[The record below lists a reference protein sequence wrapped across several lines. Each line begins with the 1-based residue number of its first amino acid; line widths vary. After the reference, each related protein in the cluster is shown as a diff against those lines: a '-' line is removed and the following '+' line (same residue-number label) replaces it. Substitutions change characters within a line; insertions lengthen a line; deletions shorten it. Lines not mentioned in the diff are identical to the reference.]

1 MILGVSADD
10 EQSHCRFKEN
20 LGLPY
25 TLLVDTD
32 HRIADAYGV
41 WQEKT
46 LFGRKYWGIVRTTF
60 IIDPDG
66 RIAKVFEKVQ
76 PIGHAKKVLKAL
88 GELNR
93 ARR

>member
-10 EQSHCRFKEN
+10 VRSHCRFREKH
-20 LGLPY
+20 GLPY
-25 TLLVDTD
+25 TLVADTD
-32 HRIADAYGV
+32 HRVAEAYGV

-46 LFGRKYWGIVRTTF
+46 LFGRRYMGIVRTTF
-60 IIDPDG
+60 IIDRDG

-88 GELNR
+88 QQLTANS
-93 ARR
+93 